1 MIMKKNVVLLMSLL
15 VMGLVVSSC
24 QVSCKNGPRDLVDVT
39 DLTIATDQ
47 SEFERVVVEAA
58 CDVKFI
64 QSDKSRVVMKSDGS
78 EARLMESVVKDGV
91 LYVRYK
97 NAKGSKLLRVRD
109 VNVNVTIYSPDL
121 IGLEL
126 RGAGQVDID
135 GLDTD
140 TLKLELRG
148 AGDVRMKNIVCDRI
162 DAQLKYAGQLKIDGL
177 TAEQASLAIQQVGN
191 VNVGFV
197 NSGVV
202 ECELQGVGNVKLY
215 GDVRHLEREAKGTG
229 NVDVS
234 ELRIKEK

>member
-1 MIMKKNVVLLMSLL
+1 MKRNVFLLASLL
-15 VMGLVVSSC
+15 VVGLLVSSC
-24 QVSCKNGPRDLVDVT
+24 QVTYKKDIKVSKGTIVDWDDVP
-39 DLTIATDQ
+39 
-47 SEFERVVVEAA
+47 EFDRVVVEAA
-58 CDVKFI
+58 CDVKFV
-64 QSDKSRVVMKSDGS
+64 QSDELRKVETKSRDGD
-78 EARLMESVVKDGV
+78 ARLLESVVEDGV
-91 LYVRYK
+91 LHVRCK
-97 NAKGSKLLRVRD
+97 EENLQHIKGKHMS
-109 VNVNVTIYSPDL
+109 VTIYSPDL

-140 TLKLELRG
+140 TLKLEMRG
-148 AGDVRMKNIVCDRI
+148 SGDVKLKNIVCDRI

-197 NSGVV
+197 NSGNVK
-202 ECELQGVGNVKLY
+202 CSLKGVGNVKLY